1 MASVEEHYDGHL
13 GPVYGWMLGD
23 MAAALDNA
31 RTELRDMGLSAC
43 ATGLAVDLGAGL
55 GVHSI
60 PLAELGYSVVAV
72 DTCAGL
78 LEELKNHATSYDI
91 RTVVGDLLSFRE
103 HVSGSVD
110 AVLCMGDT
118 LTHLPSREAVEG
130 LFQDVKQTLSPN
142 GVFLATF
149 RDYVSAPLEG
159 ISRFIPVRSDAERIL
174 TCFLE
179 YREHSVIVHDLLHTR
194 DKAAWKLKVSVYPK
208 LRLEPIWIQ
217 AILNRLG
224 LETKLESGLRGMI
237 RLIASAPNGHSSGLP
252 PAAAKFR
259 R

>member
-1 MASVEEHYDGHL
+1 MASVKEHYDQHL

-23 MAAALDNA
+23 MTAALNNA

-43 ATGLAVDLGAGL
+43 ADGLAVDLGAGP

-78 LEELKNHATSYDI
+78 LQELKNHASSHDI
-91 RTVVGDLLSFRE
+91 RPVVGDLLSFRA
-103 HVSGSVD
+103 HVDSPVD
-110 AVLCMGDT
+110 AILCMGDT
-118 LTHLPSREAVEG
+118 LTHLSSCAAVER
-130 LFQDVKQTLSPN
+130 LFQEVQQTLSPN

-159 ISRFIPVRSDAERIL
+159 TSRFIPVRADSRRIL

-179 YREHSVIVHDLLHTR
+179 YREHSVMVHDLLYTL
-194 DKAAWKLKVSVYPK
+194 DSDGWKLKVSAYPK
-208 LRLEPIWIQ
+208 LRLDPAWAQ
-217 AILNRLG
+217 AKLNGLG
-224 LETKLESGLRGMI
+224 LKARLEPGPRGMV
-237 RLIASAPNGHSSGLP
+237 RLIASASNRSFQRTAAGSG
-252 PAAAKFR
+252 
-259 R
+259 